1 MSAIRSG
8 RIPIDGEPFP
18 AACALA
24 GALAERG
31 VAALALSESGGWT
44 TLSARITDLPGLVGS
59 AWVAGEAAELVALD
73 RSLRVEIGPDGLT
86 WFTTDGPLADALAPL
101 SESPSDSR

>member
-8 RIPIDGEPFP
+8 RIRIDGDALP

-44 TLSARITDLPGLVGS
+44 TLGARATDLPGLLAS
-59 AWVAGEAAELVALD
+59 AWVAGEPAELTALD
-73 RSLRVEIGPDGLT
+73 RALRVEIGPDALT
-86 WFTTDGPLADALAPL
+86 WFTTDGQLADALAPL
-101 SESPSDSR
+101 SEPPSDSR